1 MTNPLSKIRK
11 KLDKYPISSLTAE
24 ELRIYFTHRVEK
36 AAENKKVIT
45 INELNYQLS
54 ETGPGDRRFDPRFIP
69 FLTQEKF
76 FTSSLYKKV
85 GLFEDLLEKKQKVD
99 AYVNENRESETT
111 KKLLIKTLGNYLND
125 IKVVS
130 DEPFVI
136 DAIFNN
142 VPISCII
149 KNGGWILPNDELF
162 TFLETTQDRR
172 RFPVVIA
179 KKISGILFPLFKGI
193 SILGLNLYKTYLPEQ
208 ARSLVGDATFKIEKP
223 LTSLEYSD
231 QLQFLDNEYTSEIRE
246 EHWNGDAIHN
256 FFENVLPKN
265 IDTYYNN
272 FLNTKIKIGS
282 DFIATASQFKKN
294 KGTRG
299 LINSYQTQ
307 ENLLNSLKNSKN
319 Q

>member
-1 MTNPLSKIRK
+1 MRDPLSKIRV
-11 KLDKYPISSLTAE
+11 KLNKYPISSLTAE

-36 AAENKKVIT
+36 AAENKKVLT

-85 GLFEDLLEKKQKVD
+85 NLFEGLLEKKQKVN
-99 AYVNENRESETT
+99 AYVNENKESEAT
-111 KKLLIKTLGNYLND
+111 KKLLLKALGNYLND
-125 IKVVS
+125 IKVMS
-130 DEPFVI
+130 DKPFVI
-136 DAIFNN
+136 DATFNN
-142 VPISCII
+142 IPVSCII

-162 TFLETTQDRR
+162 TFLKDTQDRK

-208 ARSLVGDATFKIEKP
+208 GRELISDAALKIEKP

-231 QLQFLDNEYTSEIRE
+231 QLQFLDKEYTDEIRE
-246 EHWNGDAIHN
+246 EYWNGDAIHN

-265 IDTYYNN
+265 IDTYYDN
-272 FLNTKIKIGS
+272 FLNTKIRIGS
-282 DFIATASQFKKN
+282 DFIATS
-294 KGTRG
+294 
-299 LINSYQTQ
+299 ISI
-307 ENLLNSLKNSKN
+307 
-319 Q
+319 